1 VTPTILADARLPAG
15 HISGIGRADIEISDG
30 RIARIADAGSAA
42 TDGAERISL
51 DGALVLPGLVE
62 GHIHLD
68 KTLLGLPFVPH
79 RSGDSVAERIA
90 AEKALRR
97 ELAYPVEQRAMRLI
111 EQVVSHGTV
120 ALRTHVDID
129 NEVKLDGLHAL
140 LKVREEVRD
149 LLDIQIVAFPQSGV
163 MIEPGVTDLLD
174 AAIGEGA
181 DLVGGLDP
189 AGIDND
195 VKGQLDA
202 IFGVAEKHGVGLD
215 IHLHDFG
222 PLGCSELREISA
234 RTEAAGLQ
242 GKVAVSHAFALGS
255 VDDAELGK
263 TAEALAKAGV
273 AIMTNGPGPVPMP
286 PVKRLRAAGVTVF
299 AGSDNIR
306 DAWSPYGNGDMVERA
321 AVIGYRQGFLADE
334 DLALALDLATH
345 AAAWVLGLEGYGLT
359 EGCAA
364 DLVAVRAE
372 SVAEAAASHPARML
386 VMKRGEIVARE
397 GKLSRAP

>member
-1 VTPTILADARLPAG
+1 LLEVSGVTATTLADARLPDG
-15 HISGIGRADIEISDG
+15 SRANIEIRDG
-30 RIARIADAGSAA
+30 RIARIAKAGTAMA
-42 TDGAERISL
+42 NGAETIPL
-51 DGALVLPGLVE
+51 EGALVLPGLVE

-79 RSGDSVAERIA
+79 RPGDSVTDRIA

-97 ELAYPVEQRAMRLI
+97 ELAYPVEERAMRLI
-111 EQVVSHGTV
+111 EQVVGHGTV

-129 NEVKLDGLHAL
+129 AQVKLDGLHAL
-140 LKVREEVRD
+140 LKVREKVRH

-163 MIEPGVTDLLD
+163 MIAPGVAELLD

-189 AGIDND
+189 AGIDKD

-222 PLGCSELREISA
+222 TLGCSELREISA
-234 RTEAAGLQ
+234 RTEAIGLQ
-242 GKVAVSHAFALGS
+242 GKVAVSHAFALGG
-255 VDDAELGK
+255 VDDAELGR
-263 TAEALAKAGV
+263 TSEALASAGV

-286 PVKRLRAAGVTVF
+286 PVKKLRAAGVTVF

-306 DAWSPYGNGDMVERA
+306 DAWSPYGNGDMLERA
-321 AVIGYRQGFLADE
+321 AVIGYRQGLNADE
-334 DLALALDLATH
+334 DLALALDLATY
-345 AAAWVLGLEGYGLT
+345 AAARVLGLKNYGLA

-364 DLVAVRAE
+364 DLIAVGAE
-372 SVAEAAASHPARML
+372 SVPEAVAAHPPRVL

-397 GKLSRAP
+397 GKLIP